1 MSESRWTVDPD
12 IDAFLETMELP
23 PAPFMEHLRAERMP
37 LEKAAPTVGSPAP
50 AFSAECLAANGAQ
63 TGEFVSLADFAG
75 RPLALIFGS
84 YTCPVYRGQIK
95 RFKEIY
101 AQLNK
106 RLAFLLIYISE
117 AHPEDGWQVGINHM
131 QGVIYDQPLDS
142 VTRAA
147 IAADCMTDTKMRI
160 PVAIDN
166 MENTISCAYSASPER
181 LYLIDGD
188 GIVRHRS
195 AVGPFRMDAVEAW
208 CNVLQG

>member
-1 MSESRWTVDPD
+1 MSESRWTLDAD

-23 PAPFMEHLRAERMP
+23 AAPFMENLMAERMP
-37 LEKAAPTVGSPAP
+37 LEKAAPEVGSSAP
-50 AFSAECLAANGAQ
+50 AFSAERLAANGAQ

-95 RFKEIY
+95 RFNEIFTK
-101 AQLNK
+101 LNK
-106 RLAFLLIYISE
+106 QLAFLFIYISE
-117 AHPEDGWQVGINHM
+117 AHPEDGWQVGINHA
-131 QGVIYDQPLDS
+131 QGVIYDQPQDS
-142 VTRAA
+142 ITRAA
-147 IAADCMTDTKMRI
+147 IAADCMTETKIRI

-166 MENTISCAYSASPER
+166 MENTVSCAYSASPER

-188 GIVRHRS
+188 GIVRYRS
-195 AVGPFRMDAVEAW
+195 AMGPFRMDAVEAW

>member
-50 AFSAECLAANGAQ
+50 AFSAESLAANGAQ

-95 RFKEIY
+95 RFNEIY

-147 IAADCMTDTKMRI
+147 IAADCITETKIRI

-188 GIVRHRS
+188 GIVRYRS
-195 AVGPFRMDAVEAW
+195 AMGPFRMDAIEAW
-208 CNVLQG
+208 CNALQG